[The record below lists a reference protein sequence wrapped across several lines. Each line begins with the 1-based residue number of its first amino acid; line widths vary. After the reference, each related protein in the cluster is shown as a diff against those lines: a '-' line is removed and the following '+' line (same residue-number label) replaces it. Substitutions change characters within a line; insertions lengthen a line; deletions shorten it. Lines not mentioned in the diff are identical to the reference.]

1 MRNVKNIN
9 RGSRKI
15 AEEKIPSAT
24 WQKII
29 AAAQAYD
36 ALPPGLRP
44 FSIHH
49 PHLRK
54 LRGKGT

>member
-49 PHLRK
+49 PHLK
-54 LRGKGT
+54 KIRG